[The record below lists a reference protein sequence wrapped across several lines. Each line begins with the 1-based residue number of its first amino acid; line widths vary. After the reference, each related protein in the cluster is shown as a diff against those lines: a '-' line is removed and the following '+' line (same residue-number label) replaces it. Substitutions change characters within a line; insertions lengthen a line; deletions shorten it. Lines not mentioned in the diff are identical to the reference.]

1 VSQLL
6 RQLRESK
13 AVDEQGLQSAS
24 RRQQIYGGSL
34 DTVLLELDLIDAAD
48 LDAQLAAANRCP
60 SVPIAVLEPGPERPW
75 DLLPRELVDLGW
87 TMPLRR
93 HLGRVQV
100 AIHPEIPDERRALLE
115 RSVEHV
121 EVFVTAE
128 ACLAKLA
135 AERTGSVMPQRYAV
149 LALTWIHRLKR
160 TQAVEPERDPDAPK
174 IERPLAAPWM
184 TAPTTAPYTMPPPQ
198 DLPLR
203 KPTEAKPGEPKPTDS
218 KPSTRSPTFL
228 YGLPVD
234 DDAPSSVRAGKPA
247 EAEAPEPTPEPAVEP
262 EPTPAPEPE
271 PTPAPEVAAPPS
283 QPSTSEFAL
292 PPEDD
297 DGFVDPLAGLDDEA
311 PVPRKPPVAAR
322 PSALQERLAGPRSAL
337 EEATARDQAT
347 DALVRAAMVLS
358 PRVGLF
364 GIKREGLRGLASPGE
379 IPDLVDQLVEISPA
393 IEKAI
398 EGHEALDMVT
408 DLDLRMAV
416 GQETPVPC
424 LFLPVN
430 VQSHA
435 VLMLY
440 IDRSGEP
447 FSMEEVDA
455 AYELCDI
462 AGKTLENVLLR
473 LRSSDAPQPKP
484 AASSATTAPTV
495 AAKPAAI
502 PPVEKPSPSPATE
515 KPSQSPATEKPA
527 PSPAP
532 TPATAATAIKP
543 PASSSLFAPPS
554 LQGLGPRPASG
565 PLFAPPS
572 LPGKPSSAPF
582 SAAAPTPASGP
593 KPAATPTPVVA
604 PPRAPAI
611 TPLPAPPVAAP
622 PVAPASTPTPS
633 LPSLVAPTPEP
644 ELAKPPVRLH
654 RAPSSSH
661 VAAEVAPPQDD
672 EPPVRPGMT
681 PLASPLGSAP
691 VEESGTVRGRIVLDD
706 EDRPRPITGTGEID
720 SAIAAALR
728 GGSSDI
734 AHLRSLGEPALQ
746 RIAKQFPGELD
757 VHRRDLDT
765 LPPLPAHGALIRVAL
780 ELGRDLG
787 PHLIEVMDHP
797 NPNTRFYTAFVFQEL
812 RDDRAIPSLG
822 ELAFDP
828 DADVRAIA
836 MRVLETYSA
845 EPGFDNAVA
854 LIRRELDSPN
864 RTRQLHSTR
873 AVGTLR
879 DIQAVPKLIE
889 LLSSKERY
897 IQEAALESL
906 CSVTGQQL
914 GLKPHRWKSWYADN
928 AHHHRVEWIMSSLAH
943 KDLSVRRWAADELR
957 RITGQRIM
965 FPAAG
970 TKQEREIGLQKWVD
984 WWRDEGRGKFG

>member
-6 RQLRESK
+6 RQLRESR
-13 AVDEQGLQSAS
+13 AVDEAGLQSAS

-34 DTVLLELDLIDAAD
+34 DTVLLELDLIDAVD
-48 LDAQLAAANRCP
+48 LDAQLAVANRCG
-60 SVPIAVLEPGPERPW
+60 SVPIGVLEPGPERPW

-93 HLGRVQV
+93 HHGRIQV
-100 AIHPEIPDERRALLE
+100 AIHPEIPDDRRELLE

-121 EVFVTAE
+121 ELFVTCE

-149 LALTWIHRLKR
+149 LALTWIHRLRR
-160 TQAVEPERDPDAPK
+160 TQTSAPERDPDAPR
-174 IERPLAAPWM
+174 IERPIAAPWM

-198 DLPLR
+198 ELPLR
-203 KPTEAKPGEPKPTDS
+203 KPAEAKSGEGKPGEPKPS
-218 KPSTRSPTFL
+218 GRSPTFL
-228 YGLPVD
+228 YGLPID
-234 DDAPSSVRAGKPA
+234 DDDVPAMRPGKPGPLPVTD
-247 EAEAPEPTPEPAVEP
+247 EPSWPIEPEPEPEPTPEPAVALEPTPEP
-262 EPTPAPEPE
+262 EPEPEPE
-271 PTPAPEVAAPPS
+271 PTAAELAP
-283 QPSTSEFAL
+283 L

-297 DGFVDPLAGLDDEA
+297 DGFVDPLAGLDDEDA
-311 PVPRKPPVAAR
+311 PAAR
-322 PSALQERLAGPRSAL
+322 PPAAVPQRTSALRERLAGPRSAL
-337 EEATARDQAT
+337 EDATGRDQAT

-364 GIKREGLRGLASPGE
+364 GIKREGLRGLASPGA
-379 IPDLVDQLVEISPA
+379 IPELANQLVELSPA
-393 IEKAI
+393 IEAAI
-398 EGHEALDMVT
+398 DGREALDQVT
-408 DLDLRMAV
+408 DLDLRMVV
-416 GQETPVPC
+416 GQESPVPC
-424 LFLPVN
+424 LFLPVS
-430 VQSHA
+430 VQNHP

-440 IDRSGEP
+440 IDRAGEP
-447 FSMEEVDA
+447 FSVDEVDA
-455 AYELCDI
+455 AYELCEM
-462 AGKTLENVLLR
+462 AGRTLEGVLLR
-473 LRSSDAPQPKP
+473 LRTSDAP
-484 AASSATTAPTV
+484 S
-495 AAKPAAI
+495 AKPALTI
-502 PPVEKPSPSPATE
+502 PPLDP
-515 KPSQSPATEKPA
+515 
-527 PSPAP
+527 P
-532 TPATAATAIKP
+532 TPSIPAIKLP
-543 PASSSLFAPPS
+543 SS
-554 LQGLGPRPASG
+554 

-572 LPGKPSSAPF
+572 LSGLSPR
-582 SAAAPTPASGP
+582 PASGALFTP
-593 KPAATPTPVVA
+593 PSIPGRPPSAAFSVPPATATPPAPAPAPATPPVPAAVV
-604 PPRAPAI
+604 
-611 TPLPAPPVAAP
+611 
-622 PVAPASTPTPS
+622 
-633 LPSLVAPTPEP
+633 PSLVTPPPDP

-661 VAAEVAPPQDD
+661 AAAEIEAPAAAIEVPIQAAI
-672 EPPVRPGMT
+672 EESAPVRPSLT
-681 PLASPLGSAP
+681 SLSSPLGVGSA
-691 VEESGTVRGRIVLDD
+691 EDSGTVRGRIVLDD
-706 EDRPRPITGTGEID
+706 EDRPYSASTSSEID

-728 GGSSDI
+728 GGSSAI
-734 AHLRSLGEPALQ
+734 VHLRELGEPALQ

-787 PHLIEVMDHP
+787 PHLIAVMDHP

-822 ELAFDP
+822 ELSFDP

-845 EPGFDNAVA
+845 EPGFDTAVA

-879 DIQAVPKLIE
+879 DIQAVSKLIE

-970 TKQEREIGLQKWVD
+970 TKQEREIGLQKWVE
-984 WWRDEGRGKFG
+984 WWRDEGRSKFG